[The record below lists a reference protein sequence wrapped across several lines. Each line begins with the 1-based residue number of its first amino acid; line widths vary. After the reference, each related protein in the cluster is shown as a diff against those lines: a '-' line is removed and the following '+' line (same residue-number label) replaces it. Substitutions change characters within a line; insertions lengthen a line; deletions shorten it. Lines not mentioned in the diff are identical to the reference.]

1 MDQSLDS
8 QWDEQKWSSTIVE
21 QLCVKQSKNK
31 LEERIADFLAEAS
44 PQEQDNL
51 ENSRK
56 EFFEINER
64 AQILSATTEDEGSF
78 LGKVKDIW
86 RQTNE
91 VAYDYVQML
100 DVMVGQA
107 PEYVAL
113 AYGAVKIILVVQVN
127 HHEVKTKAKDC
138 LQQIQL
144 KFQIIGHLTS
154 YIPSSHLVKLVAEAY
169 SLFYRFLSK
178 AVRYYTQSR
187 WKTWVKAITKPWR
200 RFQEIVD
207 SIDQTLNNIKDVAH
221 LCSNLQG
228 YASSIMIRKN
238 LVLSQR
244 HDGKLDRVIQLFEE
258 LSCKLDVESVHF
270 KRKEEIRQAENALI
284 QSTVEKLNEPA
295 MDGWKQDPKSDAPQA
310 TTEPDDFSLLDEDL
324 LFPELHEVWK
334 HADRNQRAKEE
345 LPEMKSY
352 RSERKNLTKSEMAL
366 AWAESRRS
374 EILWVDGYQLFTRA
388 SFNASFVYPLLQLV
402 ESSFESVVTL
412 RHFCQDSHE

>member
-1 MDQSLDS
+1 MSR
-8 QWDEQKWSSTIVE
+8 
-21 QLCVKQSKNK
+21 LCVKQSKNK

-187 WKTWVKAITKPWR
+187 WSECEAYTLLITNLTSSPAETWVKAITKPWR

-295 MDGWKQDPKSDAPQA
+295 MDGWKQDPKSGNRPRDM
-310 TTEPDDFSLLDEDL
+310 
-324 LFPELHEVWK
+324 LHELN
-334 HADRNQRAKEE
+334 H
-345 LPEMKSY
+345 
-352 RSERKNLTKSEMAL
+352 
-366 AWAESRRS
+366 
-374 EILWVDGYQLFTRA
+374 
-388 SFNASFVYPLLQLV
+388 
-402 ESSFESVVTL
+402 
-412 RHFCQDSHE
+412 